1 MAAASLGAPGLWGEA
16 HACLVEQLLPAIA
29 LSGAREEARGARAL
43 LLRLQQAAEAGGAAA
58 VPGWACGGRVYL
70 LYFETL
76 EAEDALRRGGVD
88 AAAVLADGRLEQLLE
103 TAAEAEMRAA
113 RRVAEVPTPQL
124 TKSQPW
130 PQPQPQP

>member
-1 MAAASLGAPGLWGEA
+1 VRHLVAAASLGAPGLWAEA
-16 HACLVEQLLPAIA
+16 HACLVAQLLPAIA
-29 LSGAREEARGARAL
+29 LSGSREEARGARAV
-43 LLRLQQAAEAGGAAA
+43 LLRLQQAAEAGGGAA

-76 EAEDALRRGGVD
+76 DAEDALRRGGAD

-113 RRVAEVPTPQL
+113 RRVAEVPHAAAHEP
-124 TKSQPW
+124 
-130 PQPQPQP
+130 

>member
-76 EAEDALRRGGVD
+76 EVRT
-88 AAAVLADGRLEQLLE
+88 Q
-103 TAAEAEMRAA
+103 T
-113 RRVAEVPTPQL
+113 PTL
-124 TKSQPW
+124 TLIRTLTFHPHPHPLTTHLSPS
-130 PQPQPQP
+130 P